1 MSSAGAIWMTG
12 TDKRRP
18 PGASVTA
25 YSFCLQ
31 RFVKMESMCSSQV
44 MKRVCTEPGHC
55 RLQPWEPR
63 PKVTLGRLPPSLLCC
78 PRVRVARLALDTQHR
93 TLVPS
98 PVMAVDTCAQPS
110 GPSLALLVAA
120 LARLPHL
127 YRNFAAEQY
136 ASVFAISLPYT
147 NPSK

>member
-1 MSSAGAIWMTG
+1 MDSRSGAGLCFC
-12 TDKRRP
+12 KRP
-18 PGASVTA
+18 PGASVFLLFATVCKGGKH
-25 YSFCLQ
+25 SVRSQ
-31 RFVKMESMCSSQV
+31 GSIVCSLGNQ
-44 MKRVCTEPGHC
+44 G
-55 RLQPWEPR
+55 PWVIFGWAATFAP
-63 PKVTLGRLPPSLLCC
+63 LLPS
-78 PRVRVARLALDTQHR
+78 RVRVARLALDTQHR
-93 TLVPS
+93 KLVPS
-98 PVMAVDTCAQPS
+98 PVVAVGMSAQPS